1 MSRSVIRRAI
11 RGAVA
16 ASIVWGVLASV
27 ATAGPPTRTRPLEVP
42 QVTVRTMELDRSEDA
57 GGGIAGACDPV
68 VVAHTDSDFQPG
80 QYIVQA
86 GFVEREIVATS
97 YEIPAEA
104 FPIRVDLIET
114 LFATSNA
121 AVQTTTI
128 WAVHVWSGLP
138 TSGPPEFSI
147 TSDGD
152 ILPHLVMPP
161 GTTGVNLQFLVDP
174 GDPDQIWIS
183 DDGSQTVTIGV
194 EIVEHHQPPDN
205 QCLQAP
211 SPQFNAFP
219 CTDTDGLQ
227 VSNGNWIYVVD
238 CGIFGCPPGWKR
250 FSDLPSICRPSGD
263 WVQRFTWTPSV
274 CDQLGACCIEGDCSI
289 LDEASCEAAGG
300 LWQDAGSTC
309 GAVDCSETAP
319 CCFAGTGGCV
329 QLDPG
334 SCLLAGGE
342 PGPVGAQCGD
352 FICFPEGACCLPDGS
367 CVDGLSPE
375 ECAAMQGVF
384 QGDGTDCAGT
394 DCPEPTGAA
403 CFSTGFCLV
412 LTEAEAAQA
421 GAEWKGPGTTCED
434 LDGNG
439 TADACEAAG
448 LPGDLD
454 GDGLVNGADLG
465 LFLVGWGGPGV
476 TDLNGDGVTN
486 GEDLGIL
493 LVNWTG

>member
-1 MSRSVIRRAI
+1 M
-11 RGAVA
+11 
-16 ASIVWGVLASV
+16 
-27 ATAGPPTRTRPLEVP
+27 
-42 QVTVRTMELDRSEDA
+42 
-57 GGGIAGACDPV
+57 
-68 VVAHTDSDFQPG
+68 
-80 QYIVQA
+80 
-86 GFVEREIVATS
+86 
-97 YEIPAEA
+97 
-104 FPIRVDLIET
+104 
-114 LFATSNA
+114 
-121 AVQTTTI
+121 
-128 WAVHVWSGLP
+128 HVWSGLP

-300 LWQDAGSTC
+300 LWQDAGSTA
-309 GAVDCSETAP
+309 AVPSTAARP
-319 CCFAGTGGCV
+319 LRAA
-329 QLDPG
+329 
-334 SCLLAGGE
+334 S
-342 PGPVGAQCGD
+342 PGPAAASSSIPAAVFLREASRGRWGPSVATSSASRRGV
-352 FICFPEGACCLPDGS
+352 LPARRVVRRRS
-367 CVDGLSPE
+367 LPE
-375 ECAAMQGVF
+375 ECARCRASSGRRHRLRP
-384 QGDGTDCAGT
+384 G
-394 DCPEPTGAA
+394 PTVPNRPRRLLLDRVLY
-403 CFSTGFCLV
+403 LV

-421 GAEWKGPGTTCED
+421 GAEWKPRDDLRGPRRERNRGCLRGGRT
-434 LDGNG
+434 
-439 TADACEAAG
+439 
-448 LPGDLD
+448 PGDLD